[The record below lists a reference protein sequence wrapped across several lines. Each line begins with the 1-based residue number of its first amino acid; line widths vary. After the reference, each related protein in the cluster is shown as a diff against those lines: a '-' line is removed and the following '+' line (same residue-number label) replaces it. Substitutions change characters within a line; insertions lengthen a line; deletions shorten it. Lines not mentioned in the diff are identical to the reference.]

1 MPKIESQDHRI
12 YLYKKVRI
20 EITNSPSETLDIEFD
35 IVTFHDLIRFNVDI
49 VEREDGEGRYLDAVV
64 RDKDYQ
70 FKLRNYEQEEYV
82 L

>member
-1 MPKIESQDHRI
+1 
-12 YLYKKVRI
+12 
-20 EITNSPSETLDIEFD
+20 
-35 IVTFHDLIRFNVDI
+35 VDI

-70 FKLRNYEQEEYV
+70 FKLKNYQQGEYV